1 MMTLDNSRRAVAIA
15 MDDLERRVK
24 AEGSIRN
31 TTGKIF
37 DEMRSSVTSGTDYIT
52 GTLEANDYWIYVG
65 SGRGPN
71 KAGPWGS
78 GGGRDSQLLESIRDW
93 IQRAGLTLNAWVV
106 ARKIANEGT
115 RAWREKRPN
124 VFLTA
129 IEAWQDGPALADVER
144 AGIQDMERAS
154 VEVLVNAF
162 RK

>member
-15 MDDLERRVK
+15 MYDLERRVK

-37 DEMRSSVTSGTDYIT
+37 DEMRSSVTSGADYIT
-52 GTLEANDYWIYVG
+52 GTLEANDYWTFVG
-65 SGRGPN
+65 SGRGP
-71 KAGPWGS
+71 
-78 GGGRDSQLLESIRDW
+78 GGMPPVDKIQQW
-93 IQRAGLTLNAWVV
+93 IDRAGLTISAWAVS
-106 ARKIANEGT
+106 RKIANEGT